1 MPEFLV
7 EEAKSAGPYS
17 APPSR
22 RSSGG
27 FGGRDYREGYSRG
40 GLGARGGGAVGG
52 KGLLHITMRTSAQN
66 VLDSQGSSMVLFMEL
81 SREVIQDYRTYVTTE

>member
-40 GLGARGGGAVGG
+40 GLGAVFGGAVGG
-52 KGLLHITMRTSAQN
+52 KSALYHYENFCSKSVRFSRIIHGSLHGT
-66 VLDSQGSSMVLFMEL
+66 L
-81 SREVIQDYRTYVTTE
+81 